1 MALPSL
7 DDYFPDWKEREALAE
22 AMIPLIGK
30 LYRKNVVVYCYGRA
44 LYNQSVTQL
53 MKAHRYVRQLAQNE
67 LSEFETY
74 PILVAMSELDLG
86 PCHVD
91 VGKMASTLIER
102 SIKDEAEIKQYVQE
116 QCAKV
121 VGVTTPPLAAPQD
134 IVLFGFGRIG
144 RLLARLLIEKTGGGT
159 QLRLR
164 AIVGD
169 AVGLMISRNVRACC
183 VVTQCTEVSRALCG
197 WMRKTNALSPTAM
210 LFG

>member
-7 DDYFPDWKEREALAE
+7 EDYFPDWKQREALAE

-30 LYRKNVVVYCYGRA
+30 LYRNNVVVYCYGRA

-91 VGKMASTLIER
+91 VGKLASTLIENNVQ
-102 SIKDEAEIKQYVQE
+102 DEAEIKRFVLE
-116 QCAKV
+116 QCSKV
-121 VGVTTPPLAAPQD
+121 IGVTTPPL
-134 IVLFGFGRIG
+134 
-144 RLLARLLIEKTGGGT
+144 
-159 QLRLR
+159 
-164 AIVGD
+164 
-169 AVGLMISRNVRACC
+169 
-183 VVTQCTEVSRALCG
+183 
-197 WMRKTNALSPTAM
+197 
-210 LFG
+210 

>member
-7 DDYFPDWKEREALAE
+7 EDYFPDWKQREALAE

-30 LYRKNVVVYCYGRA
+30 LYRNNVVVYCYGRA

-91 VGKMASTLIER
+91 VGKLASTLIENNVQ
-102 SIKDEAEIKQYVQE
+102 DEAE
-116 QCAKV
+116 
-121 VGVTTPPLAAPQD
+121 
-134 IVLFGFGRIG
+134 
-144 RLLARLLIEKTGGGT
+144 
-159 QLRLR
+159 
-164 AIVGD
+164 
-169 AVGLMISRNVRACC
+169 
-183 VVTQCTEVSRALCG
+183 
-197 WMRKTNALSPTAM
+197 
-210 LFG
+210 